1 MKILQQLPA
10 RCSCAVCDGGCQCGD
25 CVACSNT
32 ALDRNISRNL
42 KRFAIAACVVMIS
55 AGFVFFVPVVA
66 LAATPTVTQ
75 TVSLRV
81 DSADNGTLRL
91 GSIGYCYLG
100 MGAVFVHGAYYP
112 AAALN
117 QSTSRVCS
125 TGG

>member
-1 MKILQQLPA
+1 M
-10 RCSCAVCDGGCQCGD
+10 G
-25 CVACSNT
+25 CSNT
-32 ALDRNISRNL
+32 ALDGSISRNA
-42 KRFAIAACVVMIS
+42 KRIAIAVCVIIIS

-66 LAATPTVTQ
+66 LAATPAVTQ

-81 DSADNGTLRL
+81 GPADNATLRL

-112 AAALN
+112 AAASN
-117 QSTSRVCS
+117 QTSSRLCG